1 VGERDKKINDRI
13 KNTQK
18 ELKVGSKNKTEERKK
33 RKEKKRKEKKI
44 KKDRQTEMLKKR
56 SLANV

>member
-18 ELKVGSKNKTEERKK
+18 ELKVGSKNKTEERKN
-33 RKEKKRKEKKI
+33 RKEKQ
-44 KKDRQTEMLKKR
+44 DRHTEMLKKK